1 MNTKEN
7 GNLRKFNFY
16 ERLILKIHKKLFNK
30 FYHYTRIEIVNKIL
44 N

>member
-7 GNLRKFNFY
+7 KDLKEFNLY
-16 ERLILKIHKKLFNK
+16 ERLILKIHKKLFSK